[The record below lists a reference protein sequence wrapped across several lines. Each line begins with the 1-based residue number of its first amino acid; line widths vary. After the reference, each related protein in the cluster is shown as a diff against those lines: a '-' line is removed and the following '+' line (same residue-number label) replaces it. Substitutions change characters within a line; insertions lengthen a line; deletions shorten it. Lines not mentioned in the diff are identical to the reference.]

1 MDLRHEVA
9 EQIKEKS
16 RQSVCLS
23 SSLNGSNGSNGLTT
37 PPSTSIPIEIDHKI
51 NGKIINAWF

>member
-51 NGKIINAWF
+51 NGKII